1 MISASGADQAGWA
14 LLKSDGVIALVRHA
28 DAPGVGDPQGY
39 RLDDC
44 STQRNLS
51 EKGRAQSRAL
61 GEAFRARAVPVGKVM
76 SSQWCRCLDM
86 ARLMDVG
93 AVEQVSA
100 FNNAFV
106 LSSQRDALTRNARA
120 VLSQWTGP
128 GALVVVTHGD
138 NIALLTGVN
147 PAQSEIVIVRPGSG
161 TLSVIGRIGAG
172 VS

>member
-1 MISASGADQAGWA
+1 M
-14 LLKSDGVIALVRHA
+14 RHA
-28 DAPGVGDPQGY
+28 DAPGAGDPQGY

-51 EKGRAQSRAL
+51 DKGRGQARAL
-61 GEAFRARAVPVGKVM
+61 GDAFRAHAVPVGKVM
-76 SSQWCRCLDM
+76 SSQWCRCLEM

-93 AVEQVSA
+93 AVEQVAA

-106 LSSQRDALTRNARA
+106 LSAQRDALTRAARA

-138 NIALLTGVN
+138 NIGLLTGIN
-147 PAQSEIVIVRPGSG
+147 PAQSEIVIVRSASG
-161 TLSVIGRIGAG
+161 KLSVIGRIGAG